1 MKILLINSVCGYGST
16 GHIVADLWNTLKRC
30 GNIVKVAYGFG
41 KAIAVDQN
49 DRIKISS
56 KFGYYF
62 DNFFSKLTDRTG
74 LFSHFQTKRLIS
86 KINEFNPDIIHLHNI
101 HGYYLNYD
109 LLFKYLAENNIKV
122 VWTLH
127 DCWAVTGHC
136 VHFSYINCNKWKSEC
151 NKCPQKNKYPKSWFF
166 DSSKSNYQLKKL
178 RFTSVKDMNIVTPSE
193 WLANIVQMSFLRKYT
208 ITSIPNGIDIN
219 KFKYTNSD
227 FRTTIRAKNKI
238 ILLSVAAIWYESKG
252 LYDVFNLAKKLNNKY
267 TYVVVGLNEKQKDIA
282 PSNIIAIDKTN
293 SINKLIEIYSSA
305 DVFIN
310 TSYEETMGMVTI
322 EAIAC
327 GTPAIVYNSTA
338 VPEIID
344 NTCGKIVPAGDIDAI
359 VKNID
364 IVAQLDRIEV
374 ARKAQAYSKSQQ
386 YEKYIKLYESI
397 VSRK

>member
-227 FRTTIRAKNKI
+227 FRTTIRAKNKS
-238 ILLSVAAIWYESKG
+238 ILLSVAAI
-252 LYDVFNLAKKLNNKY
+252 
-267 TYVVVGLNEKQKDIA
+267 
-282 PSNIIAIDKTN
+282 
-293 SINKLIEIYSSA
+293 
-305 DVFIN
+305 
-310 TSYEETMGMVTI
+310 
-322 EAIAC
+322 
-327 GTPAIVYNSTA
+327 
-338 VPEIID
+338 
-344 NTCGKIVPAGDIDAI
+344 
-359 VKNID
+359 
-364 IVAQLDRIEV
+364 
-374 ARKAQAYSKSQQ
+374 
-386 YEKYIKLYESI
+386 
-397 VSRK
+397 